1 MGSGPARSKYPCE
14 VVMSKEKHEREALL
28 FMSEVDQAMY
38 GRGRK
43 IAYMMSTSILL
54 MIIGFLVWAN
64 FAVLDEVTRGFGRV
78 IPSQRVQEIQNLE
91 GGILSEIFVNE
102 GQVVEKG
109 TILCRLRNEQAASYY
124 RDAAAKA
131 DEHEAAIARL
141 LAFVEDKK
149 PVFSKEL
156 REKEPQLII
165 DQLRI
170 FRAER
175 RQLDIELSLLR
186 DQYEQ
191 KEQEVNE
198 MNGRRKQLAQSLVV
212 AKKQRNIAKP
222 LMEKQ
227 IHSELDYLALEQ
239 KVLELEGDVEALV
252 LGIPR
257 VRRAAKEALGR
268 VQQRKA
274 EKRSEALEEI
284 NERRR
289 ELISIKENIT
299 AGSDRVT
306 RTDVR
311 SPVKGLIKQ
320 IFINTLGGVVQPGES
335 IMEVVPLDDTLL
347 VEAEVKPADIA
358 FLHPDQKAQ
367 VKITAYDFS
376 IYGGL
381 EGTVEHISADTI
393 EDEKGENFYLVKV
406 RTKKNAMEYR
416 GEKLPII
423 PGMTAQ
429 VDVLTGKKSVL
440 DYLLKPILKAKQNAL
455 RER

>member
-1 MGSGPARSKYPCE
+1 
-14 VVMSKEKHEREALL
+14 MSKNNLDMYDREELL

-38 GRGRK
+38 GKGRK
-43 IAYMMSTSILL
+43 LAYIASIITISILVIF
-54 MIIGFLVWAN
+54 IIWAK
-64 FAVLDEVTRGFGRV
+64 FAVLDEVTRGFGKV

-91 GGILSEIFVNE
+91 GGILSDIYVNE

-109 TILCRLRNEQAASYY
+109 TVLCRINNEQAASYF
-124 RDAAAKA
+124 RDADAKA
-131 DEHEAAIARL
+131 DEHRAAIARL
-141 LAFVEDKK
+141 LAVADGTDPQFDEDLKK
-149 PVFSKEL
+149 KA
-156 REKEPQLII
+156 PQLVM
-165 DQLRI
+165 DQMRI
-170 FRAER
+170 YEADVRE
-175 RQLDIELSLLR
+175 LEIELDLLR
-186 DQYEQ
+186 DQVEQ
-191 KEQEVNE
+191 KQQEVTE
-198 MNGRRKQLAQSLVV
+198 MEGRKKQLARSLKV
-212 AKKQRNIAKP
+212 AEKQRDIAKP
-222 LMEKQ
+222 LVEKQ

-239 KVLELEGDVEALV
+239 KVLELRGDVEALA

-257 VRRAAKEALGR
+257 VKRAVKEAMGR
-268 VQQRKA
+268 IEQRKA
-274 EKRSEALEEI
+274 EHRSEALEEI
-284 NERRR
+284 NLRRR
-289 ELISIKENIT
+289 ELISIQENLS

-311 SPVKGLIKQ
+311 SPVRGIVKHIL
-320 IFINTLGGVVQPGES
+320 INTLGGVVQPGES

-347 VEAEVKPADIA
+347 VEAHIKPSDIA

-393 EDEKGENFYLVKV
+393 QNEKGENFYLVKV
-406 RTKKNAMEYR
+406 RTKQNSMPYQ
-416 GEKLPII
+416 GEELPII

>member
-1 MGSGPARSKYPCE
+1 
-14 VVMSKEKHEREALL
+14 MSKDKYDKEALL

-38 GRGRK
+38 GKGRR
-43 IAYMMSTSILL
+43 IAYVMSTSILL
-54 MIIGFLVWAN
+54 MLIGFLVWAN

-91 GGILSEIFVNE
+91 GGIISDIYVEE
-102 GQVVEKG
+102 GQVVDKG

-124 RDAAAKA
+124 RDADAKA
-131 DEHEAAIARL
+131 DEHQVAIARL
-141 LAFVEDKK
+141 LAVVEGKK
-149 PVFSKEL
+149 PVFDAALKA
-156 REKEPQLII
+156 KEPQLIA
-165 DQLRI
+165 DQMRI
-170 FRAER
+170 YKASV
-175 RQLDIELSLLR
+175 RQLEIEVSLLR

-191 KEQEVNE
+191 KQQEVTE
-198 MNGRRKQLAQSLVV
+198 MIGRRKQLAQSLKV
-212 AKKQRNIAKP
+212 AKKQRDITKP

-239 KVLELEGDVEALV
+239 KVLELQGDVEALA

-257 VRRAAKEALGR
+257 VKRAAKESLGR
-268 VQQRKA
+268 IEQRKA
-274 EKRSEALEEI
+274 EYRSEALEEI

-289 ELISIKENIT
+289 ELISIRENLS

-311 SPVKGLIKQ
+311 SPVKGLVKQ

-358 FLHPDQKAQ
+358 FLHPAQKAQ

>member
-1 MGSGPARSKYPCE
+1 
-14 VVMSKEKHEREALL
+14 MSKEKHEREALL

>member
-1 MGSGPARSKYPCE
+1 
-14 VVMSKEKHEREALL
+14 MSKKEYDRETLL

-38 GRGRK
+38 GKGRK
-43 IAYMMSTSILL
+43 YAYVMSTCILL
-54 MIIGFLVWAN
+54 MFAGFLLWAKW
-64 FAVLDEVTRGFGRV
+64 AVLDEVTRGFGRI

-109 TILCRLRNEQAASYY
+109 DVLCRLRNEQAASFF
-124 RDAAAKA
+124 RDASAKA
-131 DEHEAAIARL
+131 LEHEAAIARL
-141 LAFVEDKK
+141 NGVVDGEP
-149 PVFSKEL
+149 PVFSAELKE
-156 REKEPQLII
+156 KAPQLVD
-165 DQLRI
+165 DQMRI
-170 FRAER
+170 YKADMDQFN
-175 RQLDIELSLLR
+175 IEVSLLQ

-191 KEQEVNE
+191 KKQEIAE
-198 MNGRRKQLAQSLVV
+198 MRGRRRQLQSSLKVAQ
-212 AKKQRNIAKP
+212 KQRNIAKP
-222 LMEKQ
+222 LVEKQ

-239 KVLELEGDVEALV
+239 KVLELRGDVEALN

-257 VRRAAKEALGR
+257 VESAAKEALGR
-268 VQQRKA
+268 VERRKA
-274 EKRSEALEEI
+274 EFRADALEEI
-284 NERRR
+284 NKRRQ
-289 ELISIKENIT
+289 ELISIRESLS

-311 SPVKGLIKQ
+311 SPVKGIVKS
-320 IFINTLGGVVQPGES
+320 IYINTLGGVVKPGQS

-347 VEAEVKPADIA
+347 VEAEIKPADIA
-358 FLHPDQKAQ
+358 FLHPGQKAK

-393 EDEKGENFYLVKV
+393 ENERGESFYLVKV
-406 RTKKNAMEYR
+406 RTTKSAMEYH

>member
-1 MGSGPARSKYPCE
+1 MSNSKQY
-14 VVMSKEKHEREALL
+14 ERETLL
-28 FMSEVDQAMY
+28 FMSEVDQALY
-38 GRGRK
+38 GRGRRL
-43 IAYMMSTSILL
+43 AYLSSMC
-54 MIIGFLVWAN
+54 IIFMFVGFIVWAK

-91 GGILSEIFVNE
+91 GGILSEIYVNE

-109 TILCRLRNEQAASYY
+109 TVLCRLRNEQAASFY
-124 RDAAAKA
+124 RDAFAKTL
-131 DEHEAAIARL
+131 EHRAAIARL
-141 LAFVEDKK
+141 IAVVEGID
-149 PVFSKEL
+149 PVFDEEL
-156 REKEPQLII
+156 LQKAPQLVE

-170 FRAER
+170 FKAQKE
-175 RQLDIELSLLR
+175 QLAIELSLLK

-191 KEQEVNE
+191 KQQEVTE
-198 MNGRRKQLAQSLVV
+198 MIGRKRQLGRSLKVAQ
-212 AKKQRNIAKP
+212 KQRDIAKP
-222 LMEKQ
+222 LVEKQ

-239 KVLELEGDVEALV
+239 RVLELRGDVEALE

-257 VRRAAKEALGR
+257 VKRAAKEAQGR
-268 VQQRKA
+268 IDQRRA
-274 EKRSEALEEI
+274 ELKSVALEEI
-284 NERRR
+284 NERRQ
-289 ELISIKENIT
+289 ELISIKET
-299 AGSDRVT
+299 LSAGSDRVT

-311 SPVKGLIKQ
+311 SPVKGIVKS
-320 IFINTLGGVVQPGES
+320 IMINTLGGVVQPGES

-347 VEAEVKPADIA
+347 VEAEIKPADIA
-358 FLHPDQKAQ
+358 FLHPDQKAM
-367 VKITAYDFS
+367 VKVTAYDFS

-381 EGTVEHISADTI
+381 EGIVEHISADTI
-393 EDEKGENFYLVKV
+393 EDAHGENFYLVKV
-406 RTKKNAMEYR
+406 RTNKNSMEYR